1 MRLSARVKKTLDSQE
16 AWVLRGQGAEAVSL
30 RPEEISRWPNLNGG
44 ELLVLA
50 VATCYANDLFR
61 EAAMLK
67 ISISEVEVE
76 ASAEFDAVGQPASSI
91 EYRVSANGGSADEE
105 IQRLILHTDSVAE
118 VHLTIRNGVPVKL
131 VN

>member
-1 MRLSARVKKTLDSQE
+1 MKKTLDSQE

-50 VATCYANDLFR
+50 VATCYANDIFR
-61 EAAMLK
+61 EA
-67 ISISEVEVE
+67 SGQNVSVNEVEVQ
-76 ASAEFDAVGQPASSI
+76 ASAEFDAAGQPASSI
-91 EYRVSANGGSADEE
+91 DYRVFASGESSDKE
-105 IQRLILHTDSVAE
+105 IQRLIVHVDSVAE
-118 VHLTIRNGVPVKL
+118 VHLTIRNGVPVRL

>member
-1 MRLSARVKKTLDSQE
+1 MDSHEASVIRNLD
-16 AWVLRGQGAEAVSL
+16 GQ
-30 RPEEISRWPNLNGG
+30 EISIRPGDVSQWANLNGG

-118 VHLTIRNGVPVKL
+118 VHLTIRNRVPVKL